1 MRQNCDEM
9 LGNFAALQEQSH
21 PLADRSVRCTDEPG
35 VSSKQKSLANFA
47 TGGGLMFYDYCA
59 SSHTGAALAVRHL
72 SAELSIRGRGS
83 ISRAVPICI
92 IERVCSIHAVNNH
105 QTVNLAQRID
115 RSRMPSP
122 LANATPLAGLARA
135 ALHRFAAC
143 LTALRWPRLI
153 DLRTVS
159 IRRAIN

>member
-1 MRQNCDEM
+1 MRQKCDEM

-59 SSHTGAALAVRHL
+59 SSHTGEALAVRHL

-105 QTVNLAQRID
+105 QTGELGSTHRSKPNAVAARQRD
-115 RSRMPSP
+115 PAGWLGQGGAAP
-122 LANATPLAGLARA
+122 LCGLPNCPQVAATY
-135 ALHRFAAC
+135 
-143 LTALRWPRLI
+143 
-153 DLRTVS
+153 
-159 IRRAIN
+159 